1 MPGPRHIDPEAFDD
15 TELGAEVRAA
25 FADGV
30 KLIVLIPIA
39 CPACLQPVNACICR
53 AAA

>member
-1 MPGPRHIDPEAFDD
+1 MPGVRHIDPLVHDD

-30 KLIVLIPIA
+30 KVVVLIPVA
-39 CPACLQPVNACICR
+39 CPRCLKPVMSCECPAE
-53 AAA
+53 A